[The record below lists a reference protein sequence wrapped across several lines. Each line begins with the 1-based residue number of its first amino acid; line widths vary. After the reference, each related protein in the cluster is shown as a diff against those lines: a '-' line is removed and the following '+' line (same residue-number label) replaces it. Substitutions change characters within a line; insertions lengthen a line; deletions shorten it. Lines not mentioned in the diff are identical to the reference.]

1 MTQHRTKTDANRARK
16 EEERWCYFMLI
27 IPIVGF
33 AVFSVYPIL
42 WTFKWSFYNYTG
54 AASSA
59 VFIGLKNFSAVFQDR
74 IYWSTWL
81 TTLEFTLLKVP
92 LEMCLALVLAIILM
106 KGLKG
111 SGFFRIV
118 FYMPNVIS
126 VAVIGVIFTN
136 MFGYYGV
143 INTLLRQNADW
154 FSTKLTAIVMLVL
167 VSIWNTFGVN
177 VMYLM
182 SALANVPTELYE
194 CASLDGASAWVK
206 FKDVTLPMIRP
217 VFGVVLLLAVLGTLS
232 TNEYILAFTGGAPNG
247 ATNTVM
253 SYLTTQYVPGFVNTT
268 GTDGVVKLGYGSAL
282 SLVTTILFIFVGI
295 IHQKIG
301 NRSNT

>member
-1 MTQHRTKTDANRARK
+1 MTQRRTKKTVNRARK
-16 EEERWCYFMLI
+16 EEERWCYFMLT

-33 AVFSVYPIL
+33 VVFSVYPIL

-54 AASSA
+54 VDSSA
-59 VFIGLKNFSAVFQDR
+59 VFIGLKNFVRVFQDK

-92 LEMCLALVLAIILM
+92 LEMCLALGLAIILM

-143 INTLLRQNADW
+143 INTLLRQNTDW
-154 FSTKLTAIVMLVL
+154 FSAKLTAIVMLVL

-253 SYLTTQYVPGFVNTT
+253 SYLTTQYVPGFVDST
-268 GTDGVVKLGYGSAL
+268 GTDSVVQLGYGSAL

>member
-1 MTQHRTKTDANRARK
+1 MTQLRAKKTVNRAKK

-54 AASSA
+54 VDSSA
-59 VFIGLKNFSAVFQDR
+59 AFIGLKNFVRVFQDK

-92 LEMCLALVLAIILM
+92 LEMCLALGLAIILM

-143 INTLLRQNADW
+143 INTLFGHNADW
-154 FSTKLTAIVMLVL
+154 FSSKLTAIVMLVL

-182 SALANVPTELYE
+182 SALANVPAELYE

-253 SYLTTQYVPGFVNTT
+253 SYLTTQYVPGFVDST
-268 GTDGVVKLGYGSAL
+268 GTDSVVQLGYGSAL

-295 IHQKIG
+295 LHQKIG
-301 NRSNT
+301 SRSNT

>member
-1 MTQHRTKTDANRARK
+1 MTQLRAKKTVNRAKK

-54 AASSA
+54 VDSSA
-59 VFIGLKNFSAVFQDR
+59 AFIGLKNFVRVFQDK

-92 LEMCLALVLAIILM
+92 LEMCLALGLAIILM

-143 INTLLRQNADW
+143 INTLFGHNADW
-154 FSTKLTAIVMLVL
+154 FSSKLTAIVMLVL

-182 SALANVPTELYE
+182 SALANVPAELYE

-253 SYLTTQYVPGFVNTT
+253 SYLTTQYVPGFVDST
-268 GTDGVVKLGYGSAL
+268 GTDSVVQLGYGSAL

>member
-1 MTQHRTKTDANRARK
+1 
-16 EEERWCYFMLI
+16 
-27 IPIVGF
+27 
-33 AVFSVYPIL
+33 
-42 WTFKWSFYNYTG
+42 
-54 AASSA
+54 
-59 VFIGLKNFSAVFQDR
+59 
-74 IYWSTWL
+74 
-81 TTLEFTLLKVP
+81 
-92 LEMCLALVLAIILM
+92 
-106 KGLKG
+106 
-111 SGFFRIV
+111 
-118 FYMPNVIS
+118 
-126 VAVIGVIFTN
+126 
-136 MFGYYGV
+136 
-143 INTLLRQNADW
+143 
-154 FSTKLTAIVMLVL
+154 MLVL

-182 SALANVPTELYE
+182 SALANVPAELYE

-253 SYLTTQYVPGFVNTT
+253 SYLTTQYVPGFVDST
-268 GTDGVVKLGYGSAL
+268 GTDSVVQLGYGSAL
-282 SLVTTILFIFVGI
+282 SLVTTLLFIFVGI